1 MLPRRLYELLPF
13 IYIVTGI
20 LCAVLID
27 STIVLISSLLLIITG
42 VFVLIMRRNFRRALH
57 LQNELYATAYDAG
70 EVNHFEK
77 RSGIERRRYEAG
89 GWPVRDKAGNEI
101 ASDRRAADRRAPEAE
116 TEMA

>member
-1 MLPRRLYELLPF
+1 MLPRRLYELLPY

-57 LQNELYATAYDAG
+57 LQNELYQTAYDAG
-70 EVNHFEK
+70 DAGHFEK
-77 RSGIERRRYEAG
+77 RSGFERRRDEAG
-89 GWPVRDKAGNEI
+89 AWPVRDKAGNEI
-101 ASDRRAADRRAPEAE
+101 ASDRRLADRRAPEAE